1 MNLIVKIELWSL
13 DTTKTITTQKTN
25 ISGELMKNWDTIE
38 DNVHLTKYWELY
50 YIYPRESPTE
60 PAAIR

>member
-1 MNLIVKIELWSL
+1 
-13 DTTKTITTQKTN
+13 
-25 ISGELMKNWDTIE
+25 MKNWDTIE

-60 PAAIR
+60 PAAIRWGVTLEKYSECQPLSGKFHQSFFLGFILV